1 MKSVDAV
8 TIVLLDGSKIRTPEV
23 IFDFDIAAGRWCFLR
38 FWNEEATKEDSIPA
52 GRVKCII
59 PS

>member
-23 IFDFDIAAGRWCFLR
+23 SFDFSKGTYWCWLR
-38 FWNEEATKEDSIPA
+38 FWDEEATKEDSIPA